1 MKIGV
6 IGAGR
11 LGICFALLCEA
22 AGYEVVVSD
31 IRENYVNDLNQRK
44 IETTEPEVENLLKV
58 AKNFRATTSN
68 QEIIRECDLIYTLVP
83 TPSLEDGSYDISAV
97 WEVVEDFKQEMKL
110 ANYPKNFIV
119 GCTTN
124 PGDCE
129 LFRKELPQ
137 SVSVYYNP
145 EFIAQGSIVRD
156 LRKADMVL
164 LGYSPS
170 NSCLLYTSPSPRD

>member
-1 MKIGV
+1 MKIGI

-11 LGICFALLCEA
+11 LGICFALLCEQ
-22 AGYEVVVSD
+22 AGYEVLVSD
-31 IRENYVNDLNQRK
+31 IRENYVKDLNDKK
-44 IETTEPEVENLLKV
+44 IFTHEPEVQNLLTSSK
-58 AKNFRATTSN
+58 KFRATTSN
-68 QEIIRECDLIYTLVP
+68 KQVIEECDLIYTLVA
-83 TPSLEDGSYDISAV
+83 TPSLNDGSYDVSSV
-97 WEVVEDFKQEMKL
+97 WEVVEDFKQEMKI

-145 EFIAQGSIVRD
+145 EFIAQGSIIRD
-156 LRKADMVL
+156 LRHADI
-164 LGYSPS
+164 
-170 NSCLLYTSPSPRD
+170 CLLYTSDAADE